1 MKKGKIVLVAIC
13 LMVILS
19 ITNLSAYGIIYKKLE
34 PEVNNIY
41 DNKQKRKEEEKE
53 RKTTIYIAIGVSVV
67 SFVVFIGTTCALVKA
82 KKEQKK

>member
-1 MKKGKIVLVAIC
+1 MKKGKIVSVAIC

-19 ITNLSAYGIIYKKLE
+19 IPNVSAYGSIYKKLE
-34 PEVNNIY
+34 PEVITI
-41 DNKQKRKEEEKE
+41 DVNKERREREEKE